1 MSYEQSRPWYV
12 LDGPCDEYKR
22 TFGDGGGP
30 QMIKVLKT
38 IRAIIVNIG
47 LVAIA
52 MYALAEGGDATII
65 GPLGILTLA
74 AYNGIEYA
82 DYAALAQ
89 AYSEY
94 QDQQQD

>member
-1 MSYEQSRPWYV
+1 
-12 LDGPCDEYKR
+12 
-22 TFGDGGGP
+22 
-30 QMIKVLKT
+30 MIKILKT
-38 IRAIIVNIG
+38 VRAIIVNLG

-52 MYALAEGGDATII
+52 VYALAEGGDPTII

-82 DYAALAQ
+82 DYAALVQ

-94 QDQQQD
+94 QDQQD